1 MKIILLVCFL
11 FTAVNAVDQFQTIP
25 GFAVKTGGQS
35 LTTPGTGS
43 IEGDL
48 DPFTPASVG
57 YPDGKLEVQ
66 WGSDFDGGFVNGEV
80 YWQQQRNR
88 KGTTNNITTTNNT
101 ITSNNR
107 WSL

>member
-1 MKIILLVCFL
+1 VP
-11 FTAVNAVDQFQTIP
+11 TAAPTRSPTPNP
-25 GFAVKTGGQS
+25 
-35 LTTPGTGS
+35 TTSPTFVPTVLEFPGTPLGNVQTVNQNS
-43 IEGDL
+43 K
-48 DPFTPASVG
+48 
-57 YPDGKLEVQ
+57 YGKLEVQ
-66 WGSDFDGGFVNGEV
+66 WGRDFDGGFVNGEV